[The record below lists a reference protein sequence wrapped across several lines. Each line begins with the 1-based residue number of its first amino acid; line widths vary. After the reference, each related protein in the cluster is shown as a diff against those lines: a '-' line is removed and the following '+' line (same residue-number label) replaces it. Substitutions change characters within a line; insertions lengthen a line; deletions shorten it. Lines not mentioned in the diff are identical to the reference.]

1 MQYIEDIKRLGISFG
16 YLLGVILTLSLLTT
30 TLYYFNLMGN
40 KVYEVLEF
48 MIPIIAFLTGGF
60 LMGKHAKHKG
70 WLEGLK
76 LGLFT
81 SVLFLLFTFFG
92 LQQKLGIPNLIYF
105 VVILITI
112 TFGSMIGINYK
123 KTE

>member
-1 MQYIEDIKRLGISFG
+1 MQYIEDIKKIGISFG
-16 YLLGVILTLSLLTT
+16 YLFGVLLVFSLFTT
-30 TLYYFNLMGN
+30 TLYYFNLIGN
-40 KVYEVLEF
+40 KVYEVLQF
-48 MIPIIAFLTGGF
+48 IIPIISFLIGGF

-81 SVLFLLFTFFG
+81 SILFLLFTFFG
-92 LQQKLGIPNLIYF
+92 LGQKLGVPNLIYF
-105 VVILITI
+105 LVIIITI

-123 KTE
+123 KQE

>member
-1 MQYIEDIKRLGISFG
+1 MQYIEDIKKVGMSFG
-16 YLLGVILTLSLLTT
+16 YLLGVLLILSLLTT

-40 KVYEVLEF
+40 KVYEVLQF
-48 MIPIIAFLTGGF
+48 VIPVISFLTGGF
-60 LMGKHAKHKG
+60 IMGKHAKQKG

-81 SVLFLLFTFFG
+81 SILFLLFTFFG
-92 LQQKLGIPNLIYF
+92 LGQKLGLPNMIYF
-105 VVILITI
+105 LVIIITI

-123 KTE
+123 KPE